1 MAAMRRTRLA
11 AILMTLASSA
21 TAAPKRKAPPPPPVK
36 QLLEAPEFTIRPQGA
51 QAGFTGET
59 VNVTVG
65 WRPVIG
71 AAKYR
76 LTIIADNQQSTDIET
91 TELRHELSELHPGK
105 YQFVVTALDASQTPG
120 APSDPLPVNVIE
132 IHAIPPGAAESMAPQ
147 RGAYAVG
154 TRFSVTGMHCEF
166 SDAPIDDLL
175 VGAENEIRM
184 PVAGLATLRCAGIP
198 GYLERRVVIA
208 PVNVDVTTPA
218 TKGATSQVRVT
229 IASVAYLGD
238 HLTVQGIGDLSVGDT
253 HRTDLGLEVP
263 VHVAAGATTAA
274 LSVQTQDFE
283 LGRAKLSLIDAPLPP
298 PPPPRPP
305 YEWNAFDLG
314 GHAGAFVP
322 SDGRHAPT
330 IGHPSDPA
338 DAMGAGPLV
347 GVRLGFFPT
356 RRVGLEGETTLI
368 EAGHGEREGAS
379 HLLAGRLQLA
389 VRALE
394 GGALGL
400 RLIGGIGTFTNLT
413 QTGTAQPG
421 TQGEVHGGA
430 AFTIETSPNL
440 WLRFQ
445 IVDAVTSAR
454 DDGYSHN
461 LELELGV
468 VTRVGR
474 RDSW

>member
-1 MAAMRRTRLA
+1 MIHRLTLA
-11 AILMTLASSA
+11 ALLTLASSA
-21 TAAPKRKAPPPPPVK
+21 RAAPKPLA
-36 QLLEAPEFTIRPQGA
+36 APEFTIRPQGA

-59 VNVTVG
+59 VSVTVG
-65 WRPVIG
+65 WRPVPG

-76 LTIIADNQQSTDIET
+76 LSIIDDKQQSTDLET
-91 TELRHELSELHPGK
+91 TELRHDFAGLHPGK
-105 YQFVVTALDASQTPG
+105 YQFVVTALDASGTPG
-120 APSDPLPVNVIE
+120 AASDPLPVNVIE
-132 IHAIPPGAAESMAPQ
+132 IHAIPPGADESMAPE
-147 RGAYAVG
+147 RGAYAIG
-154 TRFSVTGMHCEF
+154 TRFSVAGMHCEF

-175 VGAENEIRM
+175 VGPENEIRM
-184 PVAGLATLRCAGIP
+184 PVAGLATLRCAGVP

-208 PVNVDVTTPA
+208 PVKIDVTTPA
-218 TKGATSQVRVT
+218 TRGAPSQVRITV
-229 IASVAYLGD
+229 ASVAFLGE
-238 HLTVQGIGDLSVGDT
+238 HLTVQAIGDLSIGDA
-253 HRTDLGLEVP
+253 HRTDFGLEVP
-263 VHVAAGATTAA
+263 VQVKPTAQTA
-274 LSVQTQDFE
+274 SLRVLTQDFE
-283 LGRAKLSLIDAPLPP
+283 LGRAQLSLIDAPLPP

-330 IGHPSDPA
+330 IGHPTDPA

-347 GVRLGFFPT
+347 GLRLGFFPT
-356 RRVGLEGETTLI
+356 KRVGLEGEATLI

-379 HLLAGRLQLA
+379 HVLAGRLQLA

-400 RLIGGIGTFTNLT
+400 RLIGGIGTFSNLT

-421 TQGEVHGGA
+421 TQGELHGGA
-430 AFTIETSPNL
+430 AITIETSPNL

-454 DDGYSHN
+454 DDGYSHS
-461 LELELGV
+461 LELQLGV

>member
-1 MAAMRRTRLA
+1 MRGARLA
-11 AILMTLASSA
+11 TILMTIASSA
-21 TAAPKRKAPPPPPVK
+21 VAAPKPKAPPPPPVK
-36 QLLEAPEFTIRPQGA
+36 QQLAAPEFTIRPQGA

-59 VNVTVG
+59 VSITVG

-76 LTIIADNQQSTDIET
+76 LSIIDDKQQSTGVET
-91 TELRHELSELHPGK
+91 TDLRRDFAELHPGK
-105 YQFVVTALDASQTPG
+105 YQFIVTALDASGTPG
-120 APSDPLPVNVIE
+120 VPSDPLPVNVIE
-132 IHAIPPGAAESMAPQ
+132 IHAIPPGAGESMAPQ

-154 TRFSVTGMHCEF
+154 TRFSVAGMHCEF

-175 VGAENEIRM
+175 VGPENEIRM
-184 PVAGLATLRCAGIP
+184 PVAGLATLRCAGVP
-198 GYLERRVVIA
+198 GYLERRIVIA
-208 PVNVDVTTPA
+208 PVKIDVTTTA
-218 TKGATSQVRVT
+218 TKGASSQVRVT
-229 IASVAYLGD
+229 VASVAFLGE
-238 HLTVQGIGDLSVGDT
+238 HLTVQPIGDLSIGDA
-253 HRTDLGLEVP
+253 HRTDFGLEVP
-263 VHVAAGATTAA
+263 VHVAATATTAA
-274 LSVQTQDFE
+274 LSILTQDFE
-283 LGRAKLSLIDAPLPP
+283 LGRAKLSLIDAPAPP

-305 YEWNAFDLG
+305 YDWNAFDLG
-314 GHAGAFVP
+314 GHAGAFLP

-356 RRVGLEGETTLI
+356 KRVGLEGEATLI
-368 EAGHGEREGAS
+368 EAGHGEREGSS
-379 HLLAGRLQLA
+379 HVLAGRLQLA

-394 GGALGL
+394 GGTLGL
-400 RLIGGIGTFTNLT
+400 RLIGGIGTFSNLT

-421 TQGEVHGGA
+421 TQGEVHGGVA
-430 AFTIETSPNL
+430 ITIETSPNL

-445 IVDAVTSAR
+445 IVDAVTTAR
-454 DDGYSHN
+454 DDGYSHS
-461 LELELGV
+461 LELQLGV